1 MEGAITE
8 KERDRM
14 TDNELLLAISNMMD
28 QKLEDLKKDLQMQI
42 KRTERSL
49 KAEIVESE
57 NLILDEVSRV
67 HRILNEHTEDKKKH
81 IA

>member
-1 MEGAITE
+1 
-8 KERDRM
+8 M

-49 KAEIVESE
+49 KAE